1 MPKSYVGKNRY
12 PRDKNGR
19 LKHLQVVKKRG
30 EYRKPGFHE
39 VHHKDGNPRNYRS
52 KNLELM
58 YKGEHRLHHDIER
71 KEKRLRKYKL

>member
-1 MPKSYVGKNRY
+1 MPKGHVKKSRY
-12 PRDKNGR
+12 PRDKKGR

-30 EYRKPGFHE
+30 DYRIPGFHE

-58 YKGEHRLHHDIER
+58 YKGEHNLHHDIKR
-71 KEKRLRKYKL
+71 KENYFKKRYK